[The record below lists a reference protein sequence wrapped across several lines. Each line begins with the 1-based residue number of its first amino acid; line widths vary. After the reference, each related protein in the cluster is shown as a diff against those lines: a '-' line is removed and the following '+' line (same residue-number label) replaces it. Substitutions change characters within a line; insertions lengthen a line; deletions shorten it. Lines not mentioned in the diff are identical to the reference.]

1 MPEYNDRTQ
10 TFISK
15 DDFFQMN
22 RMDIIY
28 TGYVEGLGYA
38 FEEQIYIDE
47 SLYRQNGDNFFHS
60 KSIQRA
66 PYSLNSR
73 ADTYCPTSPCYHD
86 DFPKQKSTG
95 HLLSYKRLPACP
107 DPSFPPSTRE

>member
-60 KSIQRA
+60 KSIQRID
-66 PYSLNSR
+66 YSPES
-73 ADTYCPTSPCYHD
+73 Y
-86 DFPKQKSTG
+86 
-95 HLLSYKRLPACP
+95 LSLIHI
-107 DPSFPPSTRE
+107 

>member
-28 TGYVEGLGYA
+28 TGYVL
-38 FEEQIYIDE
+38 
-47 SLYRQNGDNFFHS
+47 SLIHIS
-60 KSIQRA
+60 E
-66 PYSLNSR
+66 
-73 ADTYCPTSPCYHD
+73 PTRH
-86 DFPKQKSTG
+86 
-95 HLLSYKRLPACP
+95 
-107 DPSFPPSTRE
+107 

>member
-38 FEEQIYIDE
+38 FEEQIYL
-47 SLYRQNGDNFFHS
+47 SLIH
-60 KSIQRA
+60 I
-66 PYSLNSR
+66 
-73 ADTYCPTSPCYHD
+73 
-86 DFPKQKSTG
+86 
-95 HLLSYKRLPACP
+95 
-107 DPSFPPSTRE
+107 

>member
-38 FEEQIYIDE
+38 L
-47 SLYRQNGDNFFHS
+47 SLIH
-60 KSIQRA
+60 I
-66 PYSLNSR
+66 
-73 ADTYCPTSPCYHD
+73 
-86 DFPKQKSTG
+86 
-95 HLLSYKRLPACP
+95 
-107 DPSFPPSTRE
+107 

>member
-28 TGYVEGLGYA
+28 TGYVEGLA
-38 FEEQIYIDE
+38 MPLKNKYILMNHYIGRME
-47 SLYRQNGDNFFHS
+47 IIFFIQSLYKELIILQNH
-60 KSIQRA
+60 I
-66 PYSLNSR
+66 
-73 ADTYCPTSPCYHD
+73 
-86 DFPKQKSTG
+86 
-95 HLLSYKRLPACP
+95 
-107 DPSFPPSTRE
+107 

>member
-47 SLYRQNGDNFFHS
+47 SLYRQNGDNFF
-60 KSIQRA
+60 IQ
-66 PYSLNSR
+66 SL
-73 ADTYCPTSPCYHD
+73 
-86 DFPKQKSTG
+86 
-95 HLLSYKRLPACP
+95 YKELIILQNHI
-107 DPSFPPSTRE
+107 